1 MECCGFLFVLFLFL
15 YVCKTFFSFLLHM
28 IYGRG
33 EIMKCSILVKKKST
47 HTHTVDEWIS
57 TTLSWLNNR
66 KMANSFLD
74 YRVSVPLSLSRP
86 LVVVPSPLSLP
97 NTHTNTLNATVVHNF
112 IFAMLHQ
119 VTFFYYYEQSR
130 YVSWRQFFS
139 RCFRQIHRTDLIFI

>member
-1 MECCGFLFVLFLFL
+1 MVFCLFCFCFCMCVKRFSR
-15 YVCKTFFSFLLHM
+15 FFCIWSTAEEKL
-28 IYGRG
+28 RNVP
-33 EIMKCSILVKKKST
+33 SWWKKKST

-86 LVVVPSPLSLP
+86 LFVVPSPLSLP

-139 RCFRQIHRTDLIFI
+139 CCFRQIHRTDLIFI